1 MPAPAQPVHTPP
13 AGSGRSLQAA
23 QPGPERPA
31 LIDEASK
38 VMDPGIADHG
48 RYASPGSITVESWL
62 AAGPAAAAAPEAQRD
77 RDRHDK
83 AGHAQQV
90 DGVLGGRPAAGP
102 VRATAWLRRGRPG
115 VAVRGGPAWRGPVGD
130 RR

>member
-1 MPAPAQPVHTPP
+1 
-13 AGSGRSLQAA
+13 
-23 QPGPERPA
+23 
-31 LIDEASK
+31 
-38 VMDPGIADHG
+38 MDLEIADLA
-48 RYASPGSITVESWL
+48 RCAISRSITMGSWL
-62 AAGPAAAAAPEAQRD
+62 AAGPAAAAAQPEAHRD

-83 AGHAQQV
+83 AGQRRRRALEDWQAGHAQQV

-130 RR
+130 RRARSDAGRASVPVGRRGTGR